1 MAADLTKG
9 HTARANDAC
18 AVEGCS
24 AAKVATLDNQAL
36 CLDHFFTKCYATLEC
51 FDRWR
56 AGSSHKPVKGSETV
70 SGEQVRAFLQA
81 CSGQALNVSLQCK
94 EMTNLQRARLL
105 DVLLWAGELSEIG
118 DFSRRTTSL
127 PAGAQ
132 ALRGNSA
139 A

>member
-9 HTARANDAC
+9 QNARANDAC
-18 AVEGCS
+18 GVEGCR
-24 AAKVATLDNQAL
+24 AARVATLDNQAL

-56 AGSSHKPVKGSETV
+56 SQSSRKLAKDLQSV

-105 DVLLWAGELSEIG
+105 DVLLWAGELSEIS
-118 DFSRRTTSL
+118 DFSRHAGSV
-127 PAGAQ
+127 PAGAD